1 MATMMA
7 STYKA
12 YLGVGLG
19 PLEVGQIFQ
28 KFECGDESHGGL
40 ICNVVQC
47 SIPNFLEILQFLRT
61 FKGQILVKD
70 PRRYIMGYVVE
81 IVTSREEFVKAFT
94 CELRKLKMG
103 FTGELVTSVFSK
115 NLSHGSFLCG
125 DELNSVLAE
134 NDSASVKSSKVTV
147 SQSVQEGL
155 LNDKGDTESE
165 ETVENVA

>member
-47 SIPNFLEILQFLRT
+47 SIPNFLEDKNLCRSSIFVIMILQFLRT

-70 PRRYIMGYVVE
+70 PRR
-81 IVTSREEFVKAFT
+81 
-94 CELRKLKMG
+94 
-103 FTGELVTSVFSK
+103 
-115 NLSHGSFLCG
+115 SFLCG

-134 NDSASVKSSKVTV
+134 NDSASIKSSKVTV